1 MGLSQVDL
9 IVTVYRGTA
18 AYLRQAAE
26 NFKEQQPE
34 AARGLCDRARSCLVH
49 LYTTLDMDKGG
60 IIADRLG
67 RLYAYMIEQLDLA
80 AAGGDA
86 NALEQ
91 IAALLDTIKE
101 GWEGIK
107 APQPSGGE
115 DDALEAVGAEPATAG
130 GLVISA

>member
-1 MGLSQVDL
+1 MGMSQVDL

-18 AYLRQAAE
+18 AYLRQAAG
-26 NFKEQQPE
+26 NFKEQQPD
-34 AARGLCDRARSCLVH
+34 AARGLCGRARNCLVH

-60 IIADRLG
+60 IIAERLG

-80 AAGGDA
+80 AAGGDV
-86 NALEQ
+86 NSLDQ

-107 APQPSGGE
+107 APQSPGGE
-115 DDALEAVGAEPATAG
+115 EDVMDAVGSEPVTAG
-130 GLVISA
+130 GLVVSA